1 MQRPI
6 LPLVLLSA
14 VAVPARAE
22 ILERI
27 VAKVNGEI
35 VTLTEFQTRQVA
47 AAQNARVSA
56 DRVEGFLRENNARI
70 LQEAVDDLLL
80 SQRAEDAGL
89 KLRPEVVKD
98 VIDGIKKENNIENDE
113 ALQEA
118 LRREGMSYDDL
129 KRNVERN
136 MLRRMVLGRDVEPK
150 VTVTDDEVKAEYEAK
165 KATDFTKPA
174 TVTLQEILIKKD
186 DPEAA
191 ARVREVQ
198 TRAKA
203 GEDFSALAR
212 QYSSAPTRSAGGDL
226 GKLAHG
232 ELNPELE
239 KAAFALPPGGI
250 SAPVSTSDGFRILKV
265 VEKTEMNVVPLD
277 QVKGDIRRKLAEGR
291 LQKEYEGYMEGL
303 RKKAIIETMVRE
315 VPLQL
320 TGPLPESIRLDA
332 GAGAG
337 PGAEG
342 AAAGAAPGAAA
353 AGGAPAAGPPPPPA
367 DPDAE
372 IQTTG
377 QAQPERVV
385 PPSLPGAPPPTPAA
399 GDKDKKKK
407 PEKKPGDQDP
417 GGTQG

>member
-1 MQRPI
+1 MQRLI
-6 LPLVLLSA
+6 LPLVLLS

-35 VTLTEFQTRQVA
+35 VTLTEFQSRQVA
-47 AAQNARVSA
+47 AAQNARVSP
-56 DRVEGFLRENNARI
+56 DRVETFLRENNARI
-70 LQEAVDDLLL
+70 LQETVDDLLL

-89 KLRPEVVKD
+89 KLRPEVVTD
-98 VIDGIKKENNIENDE
+98 VIDGIKKENNIEGDE

-118 LRREGMSYDDL
+118 LKREGMSYDDL

-136 MLRRMVLGRDVEPK
+136 MLRRMVLGRDVETK

-165 KATDFTKPA
+165 KGTEYTKPA

-186 DPEAA
+186 DPQAA

-212 QYSSAPTRSAGGDL
+212 QYSAAPTRSAGGDL

-232 ELNPELE
+232 ELNPDLE

-265 VEKTEMNVVPLD
+265 VEKTETTVVPFD
-277 QVKGDIRRKLAEGR
+277 QVKEDIRRR
-291 LQKEYEGYMEGL
+291 L
-303 RKKAIIETMVRE
+303 R
-315 VPLQL
+315 
-320 TGPLPESIRLDA
+320 
-332 GAGAG
+332 
-337 PGAEG
+337 
-342 AAAGAAPGAAA
+342 
-353 AGGAPAAGPPPPPA
+353 
-367 DPDAE
+367 
-372 IQTTG
+372 
-377 QAQPERVV
+377 
-385 PPSLPGAPPPTPAA
+385 
-399 GDKDKKKK
+399 
-407 PEKKPGDQDP
+407 
-417 GGTQG
+417 

>member
-1 MQRPI
+1 MQRLI
-6 LPLVLLSA
+6 LPLVLLA
-14 VAVPARAE
+14 VSVPARAE

-35 VTLTEFQTRQVA
+35 VTLTEFQSRQVA
-47 AAQNARVSA
+47 AAQNARVSP
-56 DRVEGFLRENNARI
+56 DRVETFLRENNARI

-98 VIDGIKKENNIENDE
+98 VIDGIKKENNIESDE

-118 LRREGMSYDDL
+118 RKREGMAYDDL

-165 KATDFTKPA
+165 KATEYTKPA

-186 DPEAA
+186 DPQAA

-212 QYSSAPTRSAGGDL
+212 QYSAAPTRSAGGDL
-226 GKLAHG
+226 GKLAHR
-232 ELNPELE
+232 ELNPGLQQ
-239 KAAFALPPGGI
+239 AAFGLPPGGI
-250 SAPVSTSDGFRILKV
+250 SAPVTTSDGTRILKV
-265 VEKTEMNVVPLD
+265 VEKTETTVVPID
-277 QVKGDIRRKLAEGR
+277 QVKGDLRRKLAESR

-320 TGPLPESIRLDA
+320 TGPLPESIRRGGGG
-332 GAGAG
+332 GAGGAG
-337 PGAEG
+337 GAG
-342 AAAGAAPGAAA
+342 AGAAPGAAP
-353 AGGAPAAGPPPPPA
+353 AGGAPSVGPPAPPA

-377 QAQPERVV
+377 QARPERVT
-385 PPSLPGAPPPTPAA
+385 PPTLPGAPPPTPATD
-399 GDKDKKKK
+399 DKNKKKKK
-407 PEKKPGDQDP
+407 P
-417 GGTQG
+417 